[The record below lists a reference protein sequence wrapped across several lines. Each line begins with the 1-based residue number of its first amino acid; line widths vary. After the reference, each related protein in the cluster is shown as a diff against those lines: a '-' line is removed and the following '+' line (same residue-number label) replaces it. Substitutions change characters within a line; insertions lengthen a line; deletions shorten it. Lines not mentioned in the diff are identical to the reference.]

1 MGSQKAQALKKK
13 SKAPPLPRSERK
25 KFAEEGS
32 GANSNGV
39 NGKYKIQIQ
48 MSERARNRL
57 FDLVEKTE
65 ADSAAHVIR
74 NGIRIYDILATE
86 VLEKHGS
93 VFLKDG
99 ETGETIRLELF

>member
-1 MGSQKAQALKKK
+1 MKNQVLLSRDTAKCQC
-13 SKAPPLPRSERK
+13 
-25 KFAEEGS
+25 
-32 GANSNGV
+32 
-39 NGKYKIQIQ
+39 
-48 MSERARNRL
+48 
-57 FDLVEKTE
+57 LVEKTE